1 MNHELRHFDHEEYAA
16 APNIDSM
23 DEWEIPIRRI
33 VREEFLGEGTF
44 GQVAKGYIQG
54 PILGNI
60 TMNNR
65 LHATVALKFLKSMSK
80 EILPL

>member
-1 MNHELRHFDHEEYAA
+1 MSISMNRELVLIDHEQYATT
-16 APNIDSM
+16 PNIDSIR

-44 GQVAKGYIQG
+44 GQVAKGFIRG
-54 PILGNI
+54 PIPGNI

-65 LHATVALKFLKSMSK
+65 LHATVALKCLKSM
-80 EILPL
+80 